1 MDFFQYQKTK
11 ETKAQAFVSFIVAED
26 GKTEK
31 IKTSY
36 ENGELVFTLKHF
48 SDYVV
53 TMDEPEISVP
63 ATGDTMMLG
72 TMTMMMVLSIAMLAV
87 LLKLMKRRDA

>member
-1 MDFFQYQKTK
+1 
-11 ETKAQAFVSFIVAED
+11 
-26 GKTEK
+26 
-31 IKTSY
+31 
-36 ENGELVFTLKHF
+36 
-48 SDYVV
+48 
-53 TMDEPEISVP
+53 MDEPEISVP

>member
-11 ETKAQAFVSFIVAED
+11 ETKAQAFVSFIVADD

-72 TMTMMMVLSIAMLAV
+72 TMTMMVLSIAMLAV
-87 LLKLMKRRDA
+87 LLKLMKRRAA

>member
-1 MDFFQYQKTK
+1 M
-11 ETKAQAFVSFIVAED
+11 
-26 GKTEK
+26 
-31 IKTSY
+31 
-36 ENGELVFTLKHF
+36 FTLKHF

-87 LLKLMKRRDA
+87 LLKLMKRREA